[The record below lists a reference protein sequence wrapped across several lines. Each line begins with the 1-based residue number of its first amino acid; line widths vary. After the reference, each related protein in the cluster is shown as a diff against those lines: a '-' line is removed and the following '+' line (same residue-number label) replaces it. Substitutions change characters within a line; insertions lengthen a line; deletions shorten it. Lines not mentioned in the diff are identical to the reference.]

1 MAEINLLEQER
12 KNSFTEVGS
21 VEEAMNISIKE
32 HMATIQD
39 IRRQM
44 DEELST
50 MDVHDYINNYLAR
63 HCGFVSTDD
72 PYDDVTWLEFAGG
85 IYRPVNL
92 THRGKIVAQVPSI
105 YPDGFYHLVSSD
117 KDTVDPG
124 DDTIG
129 GTLVKINQYAENYHE
144 LGTAERKNYFDALA
158 SRVSP
163 EAIEAHKA
171 KWREFFKVMGVLD
184 ITSELK
190 GETRS
195 EQEVENTSG
204 QSVNSTGLVN
214 NVGLDF
220 ISDDE
225 DY

>member
-1 MAEINLLEQER
+1 MAEINLLEQE
-12 KNSFTEVGS
+12 KNTSFSDINS

-32 HMATIQD
+32 HMAAIQD

-44 DEELST
+44 DEELSS

-85 IYRPVNL
+85 MYRPVNL
-92 THRGKIVAQVPSI
+92 THKGKIVAQVPSI
-105 YPDGFYHLVSSD
+105 YPDGFYHLVSAD
-117 KDTVDPG
+117 KETVEPG
-124 DDTIG
+124 DDTVG

-163 EAIEAHKA
+163 EAIEAHKQ
-171 KWREFFKVMGVLD
+171 KWKEFFKVMGVLD
-184 ITSELK
+184 IADKLK
-190 GETRS
+190 AEETP
-195 EQEVENTSG
+195 EKEEVKP
-204 QSVNSTGLVN
+204 STQAVN
-214 NVGLDF
+214 NVSLDF

>member
-1 MAEINLLEQER
+1 MAEINLLEQEN
-12 KNSFTEVGS
+12 KNSLNEVES
-21 VEEAMNISIKE
+21 VEEAMNLSIKE

-63 HCGFVSTDD
+63 HCGFVSTED

-85 IYRPVNL
+85 VYRPVNL
-92 THRGKIVAQVPSI
+92 THKGKIVAQVPSI
-105 YPDGFYHLVSSD
+105 YPDGFYYLVSAD
-117 KDTVDPG
+117 KDTVEPG
-124 DDTIG
+124 DDTVG
-129 GTLVKINQYAENYHE
+129 GTLVKINRYAENYHE
-144 LGTAERKNYFDALA
+144 LGTAERKDYFDALV

-184 ITSELK
+184 IADKIKAENQP
-190 GETRS
+190 ER
-195 EQEVENTSG
+195 QEEEKPST
-204 QSVNSTGLVN
+204 QSVN
-214 NVGLDF
+214 NVSLDF
-220 ISDDE
+220 ISDDD

>member
-1 MAEINLLEQER
+1 MAEINLLEQE
-12 KNSFTEVGS
+12 KNTSFSDINS

-44 DEELST
+44 DEELSS

-85 IYRPVNL
+85 VYRPVNL
-92 THRGKIVAQVPSI
+92 THKGKIVAQVPSI
-105 YPDGFYHLVSSD
+105 YPDGFYHLVSAD
-117 KDTVDPG
+117 KETVEPG
-124 DDTIG
+124 DDTVG

-163 EAIEAHKA
+163 EAIEAHKQ
-171 KWREFFKVMGVLD
+171 KWKEFFKVMGVLD
-184 ITSELK
+184 IADKLK
-190 GETRS
+190 AEETP
-195 EQEVENTSG
+195 EKEEAKP
-204 QSVNSTGLVN
+204 STQAVN
-214 NVGLDF
+214 NVSLDF

>member
-1 MAEINLLEQER
+1 MAEINLLEQENQ
-12 KNSFTEVGS
+12 NSLNEVES
-21 VEEAMNISIKE
+21 VEEAMNLSIKE

-63 HCGFVSTDD
+63 HCGFVSTED

-85 IYRPVNL
+85 VYRPVNL
-92 THRGKIVAQVPSI
+92 THKGKIVAQVPSI
-105 YPDGFYHLVSSD
+105 YPDGFYHLVSTD
-117 KDTVDPG
+117 KDTVEPG
-124 DDTIG
+124 DDTVG
-129 GTLVKINQYAENYHE
+129 GTLVKINRYAENYHE
-144 LGTAERKNYFDALA
+144 LGTAERKDYFDALV

-184 ITSELK
+184 IADKIKAENQP
-190 GETRS
+190 ER
-195 EQEVENTSG
+195 QEEEKPST
-204 QSVNSTGLVN
+204 QSVN
-214 NVGLDF
+214 NVSLDF
-220 ISDDE
+220 ISDDD

>member
-1 MAEINLLEQER
+1 MAEINLLEQE
-12 KNSFTEVGS
+12 KNTSFSDINS

-44 DEELST
+44 DEELSS

-85 IYRPVNL
+85 VYRPVNL
-92 THRGKIVAQVPSI
+92 THKGKIVAQVPSI
-105 YPDGFYHLVSSD
+105 YPDGFYHLVSAD
-117 KDTVDPG
+117 KETVEPG
-124 DDTIG
+124 DDTVG

-163 EAIEAHKA
+163 EAIEAHKQ
-171 KWREFFKVMGVLD
+171 KWKEFFKVMGVLD
-184 ITSELK
+184 IADKLK
-190 GETRS
+190 AEETP
-195 EQEVENTSG
+195 EKEEVRP
-204 QSVNSTGLVN
+204 STQAVN
-214 NVGLDF
+214 NVSLDF

>member
-1 MAEINLLEQER
+1 MAEINLLEQEN
-12 KNSFTEVGS
+12 KNSLNEVES
-21 VEEAMNISIKE
+21 VEEAMNLSIKE

-63 HCGFVSTDD
+63 HCGFVSTED

-85 IYRPVNL
+85 VYRPVNL
-92 THRGKIVAQVPSI
+92 THKGKIVAQVPSI
-105 YPDGFYHLVSSD
+105 YPDGFYHLVSTD
-117 KDTVDPG
+117 KDTVEPG
-124 DDTIG
+124 DDTVG
-129 GTLVKINQYAENYHE
+129 GTLVKINRYAENYHE
-144 LGTAERKNYFDALA
+144 LGTAERKDYFDALV

-184 ITSELK
+184 IADKIKAENQP
-190 GETRS
+190 ER
-195 EQEVENTSG
+195 QEEDKPST
-204 QSVNSTGLVN
+204 QSVN
-214 NVGLDF
+214 NVSLDF
-220 ISDDE
+220 ISDDD

>member
-1 MAEINLLEQER
+1 MAEINLLEQE
-12 KNSFTEVGS
+12 KNTSFSDINS

-44 DEELST
+44 DEELSS

-85 IYRPVNL
+85 VYRPVNL
-92 THRGKIVAQVPSI
+92 THKGKIVAQVPSI
-105 YPDGFYHLVSSD
+105 YPDGFYHLVSAD
-117 KDTVDPG
+117 KETVEPG
-124 DDTIG
+124 DDTVG

-163 EAIEAHKA
+163 EAIEAHKQ
-171 KWREFFKVMGVLD
+171 KWKEFFKVMGVLD
-184 ITSELK
+184 IADKLK
-190 GETRS
+190 AEETP
-195 EQEVENTSG
+195 EKEEVKP
-204 QSVNSTGLVN
+204 STQAVN
-214 NVGLDF
+214 NVSLDF

>member
-1 MAEINLLEQER
+1 MAEINLLEQE
-12 KNSFTEVGS
+12 KNTSFSEINS

-72 PYDDVTWLEFAGG
+72 PYDDTTWLEFAGG
-85 IYRPVNL
+85 VYRPVNL
-92 THRGKIVAQVPSI
+92 THKGKIVAQVPSI
-105 YPDGFYHLVSSD
+105 YPDGFYHLVSAD
-117 KDTVDPG
+117 KETVEPG
-124 DDTIG
+124 DEKVG
-129 GTLVKINQYAENYHE
+129 GNSVKINQYAENYHE

-163 EAIEAHKA
+163 EAIEAHKQ
-171 KWREFFKVMGVLD
+171 KWKEFFKVMGVLD
-184 ITSELK
+184 IADKLK
-190 GETRS
+190 EEAHPT
-195 EQEVENTSG
+195 QEESKPST
-204 QSVNSTGLVN
+204 QSVN
-214 NVGLDF
+214 NVSLDF

>member
-1 MAEINLLEQER
+1 MAEINLLEQENQ
-12 KNSFTEVGS
+12 NSLNEVES
-21 VEEAMNISIKE
+21 VEEAMNLSIKE

-63 HCGFVSTDD
+63 HCGFVSTED

-85 IYRPVNL
+85 VYRPVNL
-92 THRGKIVAQVPSI
+92 THKGKIVAQVPSI
-105 YPDGFYHLVSSD
+105 YPDGFYHLVSAD
-117 KDTVDPG
+117 KDTVEPG
-124 DDTIG
+124 DDTVG
-129 GTLVKINQYAENYHE
+129 GTLVKINRYAENYHE
-144 LGTAERKNYFDALA
+144 LGTAERKDYFDALV

-184 ITSELK
+184 IADKIKAENQP
-190 GETRS
+190 ER
-195 EQEVENTSG
+195 QEEEKPST
-204 QSVNSTGLVN
+204 QSVN
-214 NVGLDF
+214 NVSLDF
-220 ISDDE
+220 ISDDD

>member
-1 MAEINLLEQER
+1 MAEINLLEQEE
-12 KNSFTEVGS
+12 NTSFSDINS

-44 DEELST
+44 DEELSS

-85 IYRPVNL
+85 VYRPVNL
-92 THRGKIVAQVPSI
+92 THKGKIVAQVPSI
-105 YPDGFYHLVSSD
+105 YPDGFYHLVSAD
-117 KDTVDPG
+117 KETVEPG
-124 DDTIG
+124 DDTVG

-163 EAIEAHKA
+163 EAIEAHKQ
-171 KWREFFKVMGVLD
+171 KWKEFFKVMGVLD
-184 ITSELK
+184 IADKLK
-190 GETRS
+190 AEETP
-195 EQEVENTSG
+195 EKEEVKP
-204 QSVNSTGLVN
+204 STQAVN
-214 NVGLDF
+214 NVSLDF

>member
-1 MAEINLLEQER
+1 MAEINLLEQEN
-12 KNSFTEVGS
+12 KNSLNEVES
-21 VEEAMNISIKE
+21 VEEAMNLSIKE

-63 HCGFVSTDD
+63 HCGFVSTED

-85 IYRPVNL
+85 VYRPVNL
-92 THRGKIVAQVPSI
+92 THKGKIVAQVPSI
-105 YPDGFYHLVSSD
+105 YPDGFYHLVSAD
-117 KDTVDPG
+117 KDTVEPG
-124 DDTIG
+124 DDTVG
-129 GTLVKINQYAENYHE
+129 GTLVKINRYAENYHE
-144 LGTAERKNYFDALA
+144 LGTAERKDYFDALV

-184 ITSELK
+184 IADKIKAENQP
-190 GETRS
+190 ER
-195 EQEVENTSG
+195 QEEEEKPSN
-204 QSVNSTGLVN
+204 QSVN
-214 NVGLDF
+214 NVSLDF
-220 ISDDE
+220 ISDDD

>member
-1 MAEINLLEQER
+1 MAEINLLEQENQ
-12 KNSFTEVGS
+12 NSLNEVES
-21 VEEAMNISIKE
+21 VEEAMNLSIKE

-63 HCGFVSTDD
+63 HCGFVSTED

-85 IYRPVNL
+85 VYRPVNL
-92 THRGKIVAQVPSI
+92 THKGKIVAQVPSI
-105 YPDGFYHLVSSD
+105 YPDGFYHLVSAD
-117 KDTVDPG
+117 KDTVEPG
-124 DDTIG
+124 DDTVG
-129 GTLVKINQYAENYHE
+129 GTLVKINRYAENYHE
-144 LGTAERKNYFDALA
+144 LGTAERKDYFDALV

-163 EAIEAHKA
+163 EAIGAHKA

-184 ITSELK
+184 IADKIKAENQP
-190 GETRS
+190 ER
-195 EQEVENTSG
+195 QEEEKPST
-204 QSVNSTGLVN
+204 QSVN
-214 NVGLDF
+214 NVSLDF
-220 ISDDE
+220 ISDDD

>member
-1 MAEINLLEQER
+1 MAEINLLEQE
-12 KNSFTEVGS
+12 KNTSFSDINS

-72 PYDDVTWLEFAGG
+72 PYDDTTWLEFAGG
-85 IYRPVNL
+85 VYRPVNL
-92 THRGKIVAQVPSI
+92 THKGKIVAQVPSI
-105 YPDGFYHLVSSD
+105 YPDGFYHLVSAD
-117 KDTVDPG
+117 KETVEPG
-124 DDTIG
+124 DDTVG

-163 EAIEAHKA
+163 EAIEEHKQ
-171 KWREFFKVMGVLD
+171 KWKEFFKVMGVLD
-184 ITSELK
+184 IADKLK
-190 GETRS
+190 EDIQPT
-195 EQEVENTSG
+195 QEESKPAT
-204 QSVNSTGLVN
+204 QSVN
-214 NVGLDF
+214 NVSLDF

>member
-1 MAEINLLEQER
+1 MAEINLLEQEN
-12 KNSFTEVGS
+12 KNSLNEVES
-21 VEEAMNISIKE
+21 VEEAMNLSIKE

-63 HCGFVSTDD
+63 HCGFVSTED

-85 IYRPVNL
+85 VYRPVNL
-92 THRGKIVAQVPSI
+92 THKGKIVAQVPSI
-105 YPDGFYHLVSSD
+105 YPDGFYHLVSTD
-117 KDTVDPG
+117 KDTVEPG
-124 DDTIG
+124 DDTVG
-129 GTLVKINQYAENYHE
+129 GTLVKINRYAENYHE
-144 LGTAERKNYFDALA
+144 LGTAERKDYFDALV

-184 ITSELK
+184 IADKIKAENQP
-190 GETRS
+190 ER
-195 EQEVENTSG
+195 QEEEKPST
-204 QSVNSTGLVN
+204 QSVN
-214 NVGLDF
+214 NVSLDF
-220 ISDDE
+220 ISDDD

>member
-1 MAEINLLEQER
+1 MAEINLLEQENQ
-12 KNSFTEVGS
+12 NSLNEVES
-21 VEEAMNISIKE
+21 VEEAMNLSIKE

-85 IYRPVNL
+85 VYRPVNL
-92 THRGKIVAQVPSI
+92 THKGKIVAQVPSI
-105 YPDGFYHLVSSD
+105 YPDGFYHLVSAD
-117 KDTVDPG
+117 KETVEPG
-124 DDTIG
+124 DDTVG

-163 EAIEAHKA
+163 EAIEAHKQ
-171 KWREFFKVMGVLD
+171 KWKEFFKVMGVLD
-184 ITSELK
+184 IADK
-190 GETRS
+190 IKA
-195 EQEVENTSG
+195 ENQPVQKEEEKPST
-204 QSVNSTGLVN
+204 QSVN
-214 NVGLDF
+214 NVSLDF
-220 ISDDE
+220 ISDDD

>member
-1 MAEINLLEQER
+1 MAEINLLEQE
-12 KNSFTEVGS
+12 KNTSFSEINS

-72 PYDDVTWLEFAGG
+72 PYDDTTWLEFAGG
-85 IYRPVNL
+85 VYRPVNL
-92 THRGKIVAQVPSI
+92 THKGKVVAQVPSI
-105 YPDGFYHLVSSD
+105 YPDGFYHLVSAD
-117 KDTVDPG
+117 KETVEPG
-124 DDTIG
+124 DDTVG

-163 EAIEAHKA
+163 EAIEEHKQ
-171 KWREFFKVMGVLD
+171 KWKEFFKVMGVLD
-184 ITSELK
+184 IADKLK
-190 GETRS
+190 EET
-195 EQEVENTSG
+195 
-204 QSVNSTGLVN
+204 QSTHEESKPSTQAVN
-214 NVGLDF
+214 NVSLDF

>member
-1 MAEINLLEQER
+1 MAEINLLEQE
-12 KNSFTEVGS
+12 KNTSFSDINS

-44 DEELST
+44 DEELSS

-85 IYRPVNL
+85 VYRPVNL
-92 THRGKIVAQVPSI
+92 THKGKIVAQVPSI
-105 YPDGFYHLVSSD
+105 YPDGFYHLVSAD
-117 KDTVDPG
+117 KETVEPG
-124 DDTIG
+124 DDTVG

-163 EAIEAHKA
+163 EAIEAHKQ
-171 KWREFFKVMGVLD
+171 KWKEFFKVMGVLD
-184 ITSELK
+184 IADKLK
-190 GETRS
+190 AEETP
-195 EQEVENTSG
+195 EKEEVKPSI
-204 QSVNSTGLVN
+204 QVVN
-214 NVGLDF
+214 NVSLDF

>member
-1 MAEINLLEQER
+1 MAEINLLEQEN
-12 KNSFTEVGS
+12 KNSLNEVES
-21 VEEAMNISIKE
+21 VEEAMNLSIKE

-63 HCGFVSTDD
+63 HCGFVSTED

-85 IYRPVNL
+85 VYRPVNL
-92 THRGKIVAQVPSI
+92 THKGKIVAQVPSI
-105 YPDGFYHLVSSD
+105 YPDGFYHLVSAD
-117 KDTVDPG
+117 KDTVEPG
-124 DDTIG
+124 DDTVG
-129 GTLVKINQYAENYHE
+129 GTLVKINRYAENYHE
-144 LGTAERKNYFDALA
+144 LGTAERKDYFDALV

-184 ITSELK
+184 IADKIKAENQP
-190 GETRS
+190 
-195 EQEVENTSG
+195 EQKEEEKPST
-204 QSVNSTGLVN
+204 QSVN
-214 NVGLDF
+214 NVSLDF
-220 ISDDE
+220 ISDDD

>member
-1 MAEINLLEQER
+1 MAEINLLEQE
-12 KNSFTEVGS
+12 KNTSFSDINS

-44 DEELST
+44 DEELSS

-85 IYRPVNL
+85 VYRPVNL
-92 THRGKIVAQVPSI
+92 THKGKIVAQVPSI
-105 YPDGFYHLVSSD
+105 YPDGFYHLVSAD
-117 KDTVDPG
+117 KETVEPG
-124 DDTIG
+124 DDTVG

-163 EAIEAHKA
+163 EAIEAHKQ
-171 KWREFFKVMGVLD
+171 KWKEFFKVMGVLD
-184 ITSELK
+184 IADKLK
-190 GETRS
+190 AEETP
-195 EQEVENTSG
+195 EKEETKP
-204 QSVNSTGLVN
+204 STQAVN
-214 NVGLDF
+214 NVSLDF

>member
-1 MAEINLLEQER
+1 MAEINLLEQEN
-12 KNSFTEVGS
+12 KNSLNEVES
-21 VEEAMNISIKE
+21 VEEAMNLSIKE

-63 HCGFVSTDD
+63 HCGFVSTEDL
-72 PYDDVTWLEFAGG
+72 YDDVTWLEFAGG
-85 IYRPVNL
+85 VYRPVNL
-92 THRGKIVAQVPSI
+92 THKGKIVAQVPSI
-105 YPDGFYHLVSSD
+105 YPDGFYHLVSAD
-117 KDTVDPG
+117 KDTVEPG
-124 DDTIG
+124 DDTVG
-129 GTLVKINQYAENYHE
+129 GTLVKINRYAENYHE
-144 LGTAERKNYFDALA
+144 LGTAERKDYFDALV

-184 ITSELK
+184 IADKIKAENQP
-190 GETRS
+190 ER
-195 EQEVENTSG
+195 QEEEKPST
-204 QSVNSTGLVN
+204 QSVNNIS
-214 NVGLDF
+214 LDF
-220 ISDDE
+220 ISDDD

>member
-1 MAEINLLEQER
+1 MAEINLLEQEN
-12 KNSFTEVGS
+12 KNSLNEVES
-21 VEEAMNISIKE
+21 VEEAMNLSIKE

-63 HCGFVSTDD
+63 HCGFVSTED

-85 IYRPVNL
+85 VYRPVNL
-92 THRGKIVAQVPSI
+92 THKGKIVAQVPSI
-105 YPDGFYHLVSSD
+105 YPDGFYHLVSAD

-124 DDTIG
+124 DDTVG
-129 GTLVKINQYAENYHE
+129 GTLVKINRYAENYHE
-144 LGTAERKNYFDALA
+144 LGTAERKDYFDALV

-184 ITSELK
+184 IADKIKAENQP
-190 GETRS
+190 ER
-195 EQEVENTSG
+195 QEEEKPST
-204 QSVNSTGLVN
+204 QSVN
-214 NVGLDF
+214 NVSLDF
-220 ISDDE
+220 ISDDD

>member
-1 MAEINLLEQER
+1 MAEINLLEQE
-12 KNSFTEVGS
+12 KNISFSDINS

-44 DEELST
+44 DEELSS

-85 IYRPVNL
+85 VYRPVNL
-92 THRGKIVAQVPSI
+92 THKGKIVAQVPSI
-105 YPDGFYHLVSSD
+105 YPDGFYHLVSAD
-117 KDTVDPG
+117 KETVEPG
-124 DDTIG
+124 DDTVG

-163 EAIEAHKA
+163 EAIEAHKQ
-171 KWREFFKVMGVLD
+171 KWKEFFKVMGVLD
-184 ITSELK
+184 IADKLK
-190 GETRS
+190 AEETP
-195 EQEVENTSG
+195 EKEEAKP
-204 QSVNSTGLVN
+204 STQAVN
-214 NVGLDF
+214 NVSLDF

>member
-1 MAEINLLEQER
+1 MAEINLLEQEN
-12 KNSFTEVGS
+12 KNSLNEVES
-21 VEEAMNISIKE
+21 VEEAMNLSIKE

-63 HCGFVSTDD
+63 HCGFVSTED

-85 IYRPVNL
+85 VYRPVNL
-92 THRGKIVAQVPSI
+92 THKGKIVAQVPSI
-105 YPDGFYHLVSSD
+105 YPDGFYHLVSAD
-117 KDTVDPG
+117 KDTVEPG
-124 DDTIG
+124 DDTVG
-129 GTLVKINQYAENYHE
+129 GTLVKINRYAENYHE
-144 LGTAERKNYFDALA
+144 LGTAERKDYFDALV

-184 ITSELK
+184 IADKIKAENQP
-190 GETRS
+190 ER
-195 EQEVENTSG
+195 QEEEKPST
-204 QSVNSTGLVN
+204 QSVN
-214 NVGLDF
+214 NVSLDF
-220 ISDDE
+220 ISDDD

>member
-1 MAEINLLEQER
+1 MAEINLLEEE
-12 KNSFTEVGS
+12 KNTSFSEINS

-72 PYDDVTWLEFAGG
+72 PYDDTTWLEFAGG
-85 IYRPVNL
+85 VYRPVNL
-92 THRGKIVAQVPSI
+92 THKGKVVAQVPSI
-105 YPDGFYHLVSSD
+105 YPDGFYHLVSAD
-117 KDTVDPG
+117 KETVEPG
-124 DDTIG
+124 DDMVG

-163 EAIEAHKA
+163 EAIEAHKQ
-171 KWREFFKVMGVLD
+171 KWKEFFKTMGVLD
-184 ITSELK
+184 IADKLK
-190 GETRS
+190 EEAQPEKEESKPAT
-195 EQEVENTSG
+195 
-204 QSVNSTGLVN
+204 QSVN
-214 NVGLDF
+214 NVSLDF

>member
-1 MAEINLLEQER
+1 MAEINLLEQENQ
-12 KNSFTEVGS
+12 NSLNEVES
-21 VEEAMNISIKE
+21 VEEAMNLSIKE

-63 HCGFVSTDD
+63 HCGFVSTED

-85 IYRPVNL
+85 VYRPVNL
-92 THRGKIVAQVPSI
+92 THKGKIVAQVPSI
-105 YPDGFYHLVSSD
+105 YPDGFYHLVSAD
-117 KDTVDPG
+117 KDTVEPG
-124 DDTIG
+124 DDTVG
-129 GTLVKINQYAENYHE
+129 GTLVKINRYAENYHE
-144 LGTAERKNYFDALA
+144 LGTAERKDYFDALV

-184 ITSELK
+184 IADKIKAENQP
-190 GETRS
+190 ER
-195 EQEVENTSG
+195 QEEEEKPST
-204 QSVNSTGLVN
+204 QSVN
-214 NVGLDF
+214 NVSLDF
-220 ISDDE
+220 ISDDD

>member
-1 MAEINLLEQER
+1 MAEINLLEQE
-12 KNSFTEVGS
+12 KNTSFSDINS

-72 PYDDVTWLEFAGG
+72 PYDDTTWLEFAGG
-85 IYRPVNL
+85 VYRPVNL
-92 THRGKIVAQVPSI
+92 THKGKIVAQVPSI
-105 YPDGFYHLVSSD
+105 YPDGFYHLVSAD
-117 KDTVDPG
+117 KETVEPG
-124 DDTIG
+124 DDTVG

-163 EAIEAHKA
+163 EAIEEHKQ
-171 KWREFFKVMGVLD
+171 KWKEFFKVMGVLD
-184 ITSELK
+184 IADKLK
-190 GETRS
+190 EDIQPI
-195 EQEVENTSG
+195 QEESKPAT
-204 QSVNSTGLVN
+204 QSVN
-214 NVGLDF
+214 NVSLDF

>member
-1 MAEINLLEQER
+1 MAEINLLEQE
-12 KNSFTEVGS
+12 KNTSFSDINS

-44 DEELST
+44 DEELSS

-85 IYRPVNL
+85 VYRPVNL
-92 THRGKIVAQVPSI
+92 THKGKIVAQVPSI
-105 YPDGFYHLVSSD
+105 YPDGFYHLVSAD
-117 KDTVDPG
+117 KETVEPG
-124 DDTIG
+124 DDTVG

-163 EAIEAHKA
+163 EAIEAHKQ
-171 KWREFFKVMGVLD
+171 KWKEFFKVMGVLD
-184 ITSELK
+184 IADKLK
-190 GETRS
+190 AEETP
-195 EQEVENTSG
+195 EKEEVKPSA
-204 QSVNSTGLVN
+204 QAVN
-214 NVGLDF
+214 NVSLDF

>member
-1 MAEINLLEQER
+1 MAEINLLEQE
-12 KNSFTEVGS
+12 KNTSFSEINS

-32 HMATIQD
+32 YMATIQD

-63 HCGFVSTDD
+63 HCGFVSTED

-85 IYRPVNL
+85 VYRPVNL
-92 THRGKIVAQVPSI
+92 THKGKIVAQVPSI
-105 YPDGFYHLVSSD
+105 YPDGFYHLVSAD
-117 KDTVDPG
+117 KETVEPG
-124 DDTIG
+124 DDTVG

-163 EAIEAHKA
+163 EAIEAHKQ
-171 KWREFFKVMGVLD
+171 KWKEFFKVMGVLGIAD
-184 ITSELK
+184 KLK
-190 GETRS
+190 EEAQPEKEESKPAT
-195 EQEVENTSG
+195 
-204 QSVNSTGLVN
+204 QSVN
-214 NVGLDF
+214 NVSLDF

>member
-1 MAEINLLEQER
+1 MAEINLLEQE
-12 KNSFTEVGS
+12 KNTSFSEINS

-72 PYDDVTWLEFAGG
+72 PYDDTTWLEFAGG
-85 IYRPVNL
+85 VYRPVNL
-92 THRGKIVAQVPSI
+92 THKGKIVAQVPSI
-105 YPDGFYHLVSSD
+105 YPDGFYHLVSAD
-117 KDTVDPG
+117 KETVEPG
-124 DDTIG
+124 DDTVG

-163 EAIEAHKA
+163 EAIEAHKQ
-171 KWREFFKVMGVLD
+171 KWKEFFKVMGVLD
-184 ITSELK
+184 IADKLK
-190 GETRS
+190 EEAHPT
-195 EQEVENTSG
+195 QEESKPST
-204 QSVNSTGLVN
+204 QSVN
-214 NVGLDF
+214 NVSLDF

>member
-1 MAEINLLEQER
+1 MAEINLLEQEN
-12 KNSFTEVGS
+12 KNSLNEVES
-21 VEEAMNISIKE
+21 VEEAMNLSIKE

-63 HCGFVSTDD
+63 HCGFVSTED

-85 IYRPVNL
+85 VYRPVNL
-92 THRGKIVAQVPSI
+92 THKGKIVAQVPSI
-105 YPDGFYHLVSSD
+105 YPDGFYHLVSAD
-117 KDTVDPG
+117 KDTVEPG
-124 DDTIG
+124 DDTVG
-129 GTLVKINQYAENYHE
+129 GTLVKINRYAENYHE
-144 LGTAERKNYFDALA
+144 LGTAERKDYFDALV

-163 EAIEAHKA
+163 EVIEAHKA

-184 ITSELK
+184 IADK
-190 GETRS
+190 IKA
-195 EQEVENTSG
+195 ENQPVQKEEEKPST
-204 QSVNSTGLVN
+204 QSVN
-214 NVGLDF
+214 NVSLDF
-220 ISDDE
+220 ISDDD

>member
-1 MAEINLLEQER
+1 MAEINLLEQE
-12 KNSFTEVGS
+12 KNTSFSEINS

-72 PYDDVTWLEFAGG
+72 PYDDTTWLEFAGG
-85 IYRPVNL
+85 VYRPVNL
-92 THRGKIVAQVPSI
+92 THKGKIVAQVPSI
-105 YPDGFYHLVSSD
+105 YPDGFYHLVSAD
-117 KDTVDPG
+117 KETVEPG
-124 DDTIG
+124 DDTVG

-144 LGTAERKNYFDALA
+144 LGTAERKNYFGALA

-163 EAIEAHKA
+163 EAIEAHKQ
-171 KWREFFKVMGVLD
+171 KWKEFFKVMGVLD
-184 ITSELK
+184 IADKLK
-190 GETRS
+190 EEAHPT
-195 EQEVENTSG
+195 QEESKPST
-204 QSVNSTGLVN
+204 QSVN
-214 NVGLDF
+214 NVSLDF

>member
-1 MAEINLLEQER
+1 MAEINLLEQE
-12 KNSFTEVGS
+12 KNTSFSDINS

-39 IRRQM
+39 IRRQI
-44 DEELST
+44 DEELSS

-85 IYRPVNL
+85 VYRPVNL
-92 THRGKIVAQVPSI
+92 THKGKIVAQVPSI
-105 YPDGFYHLVSSD
+105 YPDGFYHLVSAD
-117 KDTVDPG
+117 KETVEPG
-124 DDTIG
+124 DDTVG

-163 EAIEAHKA
+163 EAIEAHKQ
-171 KWREFFKVMGVLD
+171 KWKEFFKVMGVLD
-184 ITSELK
+184 IADKLK
-190 GETRS
+190 AEETP
-195 EQEVENTSG
+195 EKEEVKP
-204 QSVNSTGLVN
+204 STQAVN
-214 NVGLDF
+214 NVSLDF

>member
-1 MAEINLLEQER
+1 MAEINLLEQE
-12 KNSFTEVGS
+12 KNTSFSEINS

-72 PYDDVTWLEFAGG
+72 LYDDTTWLEFAGG
-85 IYRPVNL
+85 VYRPVNL
-92 THRGKIVAQVPSI
+92 THKGKVVAQVPST
-105 YPDGFYHLVSSD
+105 YPDGFYHLVSAD
-117 KDTVDPG
+117 KETVEPG
-124 DDTIG
+124 DDTVG

-163 EAIEAHKA
+163 EAIEAHKQ
-171 KWREFFKVMGVLD
+171 KWKEFFKVMGVLD
-184 ITSELK
+184 IADKLK
-190 GETRS
+190 EDAQPT
-195 EQEVENTSG
+195 QEESKPSI
-204 QSVNSTGLVN
+204 QSVN
-214 NVGLDF
+214 NVSLDF

>member
-1 MAEINLLEQER
+1 MAEINLLEQEN
-12 KNSFTEVGS
+12 KNSLNEVES
-21 VEEAMNISIKE
+21 VEEAMNLSIKE

-63 HCGFVSTDD
+63 HCGFVSTED

-85 IYRPVNL
+85 VYRPVNL
-92 THRGKIVAQVPSI
+92 THKGKIVAQVPSI
-105 YPDGFYHLVSSD
+105 YPDGFYHLVSTD
-117 KDTVDPG
+117 KDTVEPG
-124 DDTIG
+124 DDTVG
-129 GTLVKINQYAENYHE
+129 GTLVKINRYAENYHE
-144 LGTAERKNYFDALA
+144 LGTAERKDYFDALV

-184 ITSELK
+184 IADK
-190 GETRS
+190 IKA
-195 EQEVENTSG
+195 ENQPVQKEEEKPST
-204 QSVNSTGLVN
+204 QSVN
-214 NVGLDF
+214 NVSLDF
-220 ISDDE
+220 ISDD
-225 DY
+225 DGY

>member
-1 MAEINLLEQER
+1 MAEINLLEQE
-12 KNSFTEVGS
+12 KNTSFSDINS

-44 DEELST
+44 DEELSS

-85 IYRPVNL
+85 VYRPVNL
-92 THRGKIVAQVPSI
+92 THKGKIVAQVPSI
-105 YPDGFYHLVSSD
+105 YPDGFYHLVSAD
-117 KDTVDPG
+117 KETVEPG
-124 DDTIG
+124 DDTVG

-163 EAIEAHKA
+163 EAIEEHKQ
-171 KWREFFKVMGVLD
+171 KWKEFFKVMGVLD
-184 ITSELK
+184 IADKLK
-190 GETRS
+190 AEETP
-195 EQEVENTSG
+195 EKEEVKP
-204 QSVNSTGLVN
+204 STQAVN
-214 NVGLDF
+214 NVSLDF

>member
-1 MAEINLLEQER
+1 MAEINLLEQE
-12 KNSFTEVGS
+12 KNTSFSDINS

-44 DEELST
+44 DEELSS
-50 MDVHDYINNYLAR
+50 MGVHDYINNYLAR

-85 IYRPVNL
+85 VYRPVNL
-92 THRGKIVAQVPSI
+92 THKGKIVAQVPSI
-105 YPDGFYHLVSSD
+105 YPDGFYHLVSAD
-117 KDTVDPG
+117 KETVEPG
-124 DDTIG
+124 DDTVG
-129 GTLVKINQYAENYHE
+129 GTLVKINQYAENYRE

-163 EAIEAHKA
+163 EAIEAHKQ
-171 KWREFFKVMGVLD
+171 KWKEFFKVMGVLD
-184 ITSELK
+184 IADKLK
-190 GETRS
+190 AE
-195 EQEVENTSG
+195 EIPEKEEVKP
-204 QSVNSTGLVN
+204 STQAVN
-214 NVGLDF
+214 NVSLDF

>member
-1 MAEINLLEQER
+1 MAEINLLEQE
-12 KNSFTEVGS
+12 KDTSFSEINS

-92 THRGKIVAQVPSI
+92 THKGKIVAQVPSI
-105 YPDGFYHLVSSD
+105 YPDGFYHLVSTD
-117 KDTVDPG
+117 KETVEPG
-124 DDTIG
+124 DDTVG

-163 EAIEAHKA
+163 EAIEEHKQ
-171 KWREFFKVMGVLD
+171 KWKEFFKVMGVLD
-184 ITSELK
+184 IADKLK
-190 GETRS
+190 EEAQPT
-195 EQEVENTSG
+195 QEESKPST
-204 QSVNSTGLVN
+204 QSVN
-214 NVGLDF
+214 NVSLDF

>member
-1 MAEINLLEQER
+1 MAEINLLEQEN
-12 KNSFTEVGS
+12 KNSLNEVES
-21 VEEAMNISIKE
+21 VEEAMNLSIKE
-32 HMATIQD
+32 YMATIQD

-63 HCGFVSTDD
+63 HCGFVSTED

-85 IYRPVNL
+85 VYRPVNL
-92 THRGKIVAQVPSI
+92 THKGKIVAQVPSI
-105 YPDGFYHLVSSD
+105 YPDGFYYLVSAD
-117 KDTVDPG
+117 KDTVEPG
-124 DDTIG
+124 DDTVG
-129 GTLVKINQYAENYHE
+129 GTLVKINRYAENYHE
-144 LGTAERKNYFDALA
+144 LGTAERKDYFDALV

-184 ITSELK
+184 IADKIKAENQP
-190 GETRS
+190 ER
-195 EQEVENTSG
+195 QEEEKPST
-204 QSVNSTGLVN
+204 QSVN
-214 NVGLDF
+214 NVSLDF
-220 ISDDE
+220 ISDDD